1 MQIDLKHL
9 DEGPL
14 KLHEQLTVPVSRL
27 DPSIAGTP
35 MRVDV
40 DLTARSEPPGY
51 VIEGSI
57 RMDGQLICGRCLGLV
72 PWSAHETFC
81 VRLHHACQAP
91 AEEERRLSGD
101 DLDVVFLE
109 DGCESIDLEDIV
121 AEQVGLSLP
130 IRVLCREDCAGICP
144 VCGAN
149 RNHPGACRCATEPDP
164 RWQPLAN
171 LKPRSS

>member
-1 MQIDLKHL
+1 MQIDLKDL
-9 DEGPL
+9 DEEPL

-27 DPSIAGTP
+27 DPAIVGTP
-35 MRVDV
+35 MKADI
-40 DLTARSEPPGY
+40 DLTARPGHPGY
-51 VIEGSI
+51 IVEGSI

-72 PWSAHETFC
+72 PWTARERFRVSLQDASA
-81 VRLHHACQAP
+81 AP
-91 AEEERRLSGD
+91 SEEEWRLSGD

-109 DGCESIDLEDIV
+109 SGCESIDLLDLV
-121 AEQVGLSLP
+121 VEQIGLALP

-149 RNHPGACRCATEPDP
+149 RNISGACQCAAEPDP

-171 LKPRSS
+171 LKLRSS